1 MNRLSRHAV
10 TRLFILTLLLIVPL
24 AALASARLEDE
35 KNTIEITRTYSP
47 SVVTVHISLGGER
60 LSPFQEE
67 DGQGGG
73 SGFVVSNAPYQI
85 VTNYHV
91 VEAAFQPSSIDL
103 RPGAEITIS
112 FAGSPDVTHPVR
124 PVGANL
130 DCDLVLLEPADG
142 QFPDGLQP
150 IPLGDSNRLE
160 VGQKVIAIGN
170 PFGLQSTVTTG
181 IVSAVEREAP
191 SAFGINV
198 PYIQTD
204 AAINPGNSGGPLL
217 DSGGRAVGI
226 NNAILSPSGAFAGVS
241 FALPSQLLRE
251 VLPQLRAGGMSGV
264 VAAFNDPNQPRL
276 GIASDISMAEY
287 PADLREELG
296 LPDHGAVVTAVVKGG
311 PADQAGLLGP
321 KEAVS
326 IRETIHPAGA
336 DIITAVDG
344 KPVDGIHSIQRQLL
358 GRDPGETVKLQVWR
372 RGHLMNIS
380 VQISRLSE

>member
-1 MNRLSRHAV
+1 MLRLSPKA
-10 TRLFILTLLLIVPL
+10 LWFIVLLLAGPV
-24 AALASARLEDE
+24 AVQASARLEDE
-35 KNTIEITRTYSP
+35 QNTIEITRTYSP
-47 SVVTVHISLGGER
+47 SVVTVHITLGGER
-60 LSPFQEE
+60 LSPFHDE

-73 SGFVVSNAPYQI
+73 SGFLVNDAPGQI

-91 VEAAFQPSSIDL
+91 VEAAFQPNSITL

-112 FAGSPDVTHPVR
+112 FAGSPDVAEPVR
-124 PVGANL
+124 AVGANL
-130 DCDLVLLEPADG
+130 DYDLVLLEPADG
-142 QFPDGLQP
+142 GIPQGLKP
-150 IPLGDSNRLE
+150 IPLGDSNNLE

-217 DSGGRAVGI
+217 DSSGRAVGI

-241 FALPSQLLRE
+241 FALPSQLLSE

-264 VAAFNDPNQPRL
+264 VAAFNDPAQPRL
-276 GIASDISMAEY
+276 GIASDISVGEY
-287 PADLREELG
+287 PPELRKELG
-296 LPDHGAVVTAVVKGG
+296 LPDHGAVVTAVLKGG
-311 PADQAGLLGP
+311 PADRAGLLGP

-326 IRETIHPAGA
+326 IQETIHPVGA
-336 DIITAVDG
+336 DIIIAVDG
-344 KPVDGIHSIQRQLL
+344 EPVDGIHSIQRQLL
-358 GRDPGETVKLQVWR
+358 GRKAGDRVELQVWR
-372 RGHLMNIS
+372 GGRLLNIP
-380 VQISRLSE
+380 VRISRISE